1 MTQPASAPLPADR
14 PYVICLMMTSVDG
27 KILGETWGSSPR
39 VKSLLKTF
47 EQTHEQLGIG
57 AWIVGRTTM
66 EKDFTEF
73 AKPILKPGHHAL
85 DRQDFVAAGAPEAT
99 SFAIAVD
106 GQAKLGWK
114 QATMQGDQVITILTE
129 AVPDAYLAHLQDI
142 GVSYVFAGATD
153 VDLPLALRK
162 LRALFG
168 IEKLMLEG
176 GGHLNGSFL
185 HAGLIDE
192 LHQLLLPLA
201 DGTAKTATLFD
212 VEPGV
217 KKEGATLL
225 KLTSVQHLDQDV
237 LHLTYQ
243 VTHP

>member
-1 MTQPASAPLPADR
+1 MKKTSPSDR

-27 KILGETWGSSPR
+27 KILSEHWGKSPR
-39 VKSLLKTF
+39 VKALLNTF
-47 EQTHEQLGIG
+47 EQTHDKLGIG

-66 EKDFTEF
+66 EKDFTDF
-73 AKPILKPGHHAL
+73 AAPVLKKGHQQV
-85 DRQDFVAAGAPEAT
+85 DRQDFVAAGAPQAK

-106 GQAKLGWK
+106 GHAKLGWK

-129 AVPDAYLAHLQDI
+129 GVPDAYLAHLQDI
-142 GVSYVFAGATD
+142 GVSYLFAGATE
-153 VDLPLALRK
+153 VDLPVALRK

-185 HAGLIDE
+185 NEGLIDE

-201 DGTAKTATLFD
+201 DGTANTATLFD
-212 VEPGV
+212 TEPAA
-217 KKEGATLL
+217 KKAGATLL
-225 KLTSVQHLDQDV
+225 KLVAVKQLDDDV
-237 LHLTYQ
+237 VHLTYH
-243 VTHP
+243 TAYN